1 MKKHDN
7 SEKEVKMIKWYN
19 SLGTKLTVSFL
30 LLILFVSLGTF
41 FFTVHE
47 AKTAIT
53 DQMKEELILTAKV
66 MSSQIDGDLL
76 YQINGMEDTENE
88 AFMQIYQTLDGL
100 RGDNGDIIT
109 YLYIMRLDE
118 EENARFIVDV
128 DYLEDGVVD
137 IYADQ
142 LYEDAPIEDIKQGLV
157 TPHVSAEPYTDEWGT
172 FMTGYAPIYD
182 SSGNVAGVLGVDFD
196 IATVKQKQDFLSS
209 LVYYI
214 LFGSILAATL
224 VILYFSLTI
233 IKDLN
238 SITKVANSISNGN
251 LEVELPVIISRSEI
265 YELNEGMKSVLAVVD
280 FLTDEVEQGQDAK

>member
-1 MKKHDN
+1 M
-7 SEKEVKMIKWYN
+7 VKWYN

-30 LLILFVSLGTF
+30 LLILFVSMGTF
-41 FFTVHE
+41 LFTVQE
-47 AKTAIT
+47 AKTALT
-53 DQMKEELILTAKV
+53 DQMKEELFLTSKV

-76 YQINGMEDTENE
+76 YQINGKEDTENE
-88 AFMQIYQTLDGL
+88 AFMQVYKKLDEL
-100 RGDNGDIIT
+100 RGDNGEIIT
-109 YLYIMRLDE
+109 YLYVLRLDE
-118 EENARFIVDV
+118 EGNARFIVDGA
-128 DYLEDGVVD
+128 YLTGGAIDV
-137 IYADQ
+137 YADQ
-142 LYEDAPIEDIKQGLV
+142 LYEDAPIEDIRKGSAA
-157 TPHVSAEPYTDEWGT
+157 PHVSDEPYTDEWGT

-238 SITKVANSISNGN
+238 SITKVAESISNGELN
-251 LEVELPVIISRSEI
+251 VQLPVIRSRSEI
-265 YELNEGMKSVLAVVD
+265 YELNEGMKSVLAAIE
-280 FLTDEVEQGQDAK
+280 FLSEEAEKNSK

>member
-1 MKKHDN
+1 M
-7 SEKEVKMIKWYN
+7 VKWYN

-41 FFTVHE
+41 FFTVEE

-76 YQINGMEDTENE
+76 YQINEKGDTENE
-88 AFMQIYQTLDGL
+88 AFMQVYQKLDEL
-100 RGDNGDIIT
+100 RGDNGDLIT
-109 YLYIMRLDE
+109 YVYIMRLDE
-118 EENARFIVDV
+118 EGNARFIVDA
-128 DYLEDGVVD
+128 DYLADGVIDV
-137 IYADQ
+137 YADQ
-142 LYEDAPIEDIKQGLV
+142 LYEDAPIEDIRKGLAA
-157 TPHVSAEPYTDEWGT
+157 PHVSADPYTDEWGT

-182 SSGNVAGVLGVDFD
+182 STGNVAGVLGVDFD

-209 LVYYI
+209 LVYYV
-214 LFGSILAATL
+214 LFGSVLAATL

-238 SITKVANSISNGN
+238 SITEVANNVSNGN
-251 LEVELPVIISRSEI
+251 LKVDLPVIKSRSEI
-265 YELNEGMKSVLAVVD
+265 YELNEGMKSVFAVVE
-280 FLTDEVEQGQDAK
+280 FLTDEVEKGSK

>member
-1 MKKHDN
+1 
-7 SEKEVKMIKWYN
+7 MIKWYN

-76 YQINGMEDTENE
+76 YQINGKEDTENE
-88 AFMQIYQTLDGL
+88 AFVQIYQKLDGL

-109 YLYIMRLDE
+109 YLNVMRLDE
-118 EENARFIVDV
+118 EGNARFIVDV
-128 DYLEDGVVD
+128 DYLEDGAVD
-137 IYADQ
+137 VYADQ

-157 TPHVSAEPYTDEWGT
+157 APHVSAEPYTDEWGT

-182 SSGNVAGVLGVDFD
+182 SSDNVAGVLGVDLD

-251 LEVELPVIISRSEI
+251 LEVDLPVIRSRSEI
-265 YELNEGMKSVLAVVD
+265 YELNEGMKSVLAVVE
-280 FLTDEVEQGQDAK
+280 FLTDEVEQGQDTK

>member
-1 MKKHDN
+1 M
-7 SEKEVKMIKWYN
+7 VKWYN

-30 LLILFVSLGTF
+30 ILILFVSMGTF
-41 FFTVHE
+41 LFTVQE
-47 AKTAIT
+47 AKTALT
-53 DQMKEELILTAKV
+53 DQMKEELVLTAKV

-76 YQINGMEDTENE
+76 YQINGKQDTENA
-88 AFMQIYQTLDGL
+88 AFMQVYKKLDEL

-118 EENARFIVDV
+118 EGNARFIVDAN
-128 DYLEDGVVD
+128 YTEDGVIDV
-137 IYADQ
+137 YANQ
-142 LYEDAPIEDIKQGLV
+142 LYEEAPIEDIKKGL
-157 TPHVSAEPYTDEWGT
+157 TAPHVSAEPYTDEWGT

-182 SSGNVAGVLGVDFD
+182 SNGNIAGVLGIDFD

-214 LFGSILAATL
+214 LFGSILAATS

-238 SITKVANSISNGN
+238 SITKVAENISNGE
-251 LEVELPVIISRSEI
+251 LDIELPVIKSKSEI
-265 YELNEGMKSVLAVVD
+265 YELNEGMKSVFAAIE
-280 FLTDEVEQGQDAK
+280 FLSGEAEKNSK

>member
-1 MKKHDN
+1 M
-7 SEKEVKMIKWYN
+7 VKWYN

-30 LLILFVSLGTF
+30 LLILFVSMGTF
-41 FFTVHE
+41 LFTVQE
-47 AKTAIT
+47 AKTALT
-53 DQMKEELILTAKV
+53 DQMKEELVLTAKV

-76 YQINGMEDTENE
+76 YQINGKEDTENE
-88 AFMQIYQTLDGL
+88 AFMQVYKKLDEL
-100 RGDNGDIIT
+100 RGDNGEIIT
-109 YLYIMRLDE
+109 YLYVLRLDE
-118 EENARFIVDV
+118 EGNARFIVDGA
-128 DYLEDGVVD
+128 YLTDGAIDV
-137 IYADQ
+137 YADQ
-142 LYEDAPIEDIKQGLV
+142 LYEDAPIEDIRKGSAA
-157 TPHVSAEPYTDEWGT
+157 PHVSDEPYTDEWGT

-238 SITKVANSISNGN
+238 SITKVAESISNGELN
-251 LEVELPVIISRSEI
+251 VQLPVIRSRSEI
-265 YELNEGMKSVLAVVD
+265 YELNEGMKSVLAAIE
-280 FLTDEVEQGQDAK
+280 FLSEEAEKNSK

>member
-1 MKKHDN
+1 M
-7 SEKEVKMIKWYN
+7 VKWYN

-30 LLILFVSLGTF
+30 LLILFVSMGTF
-41 FFTVHE
+41 LFTVQE
-47 AKTAIT
+47 AKTALT
-53 DQMKEELILTAKV
+53 DQMKEELFLTSKV

-76 YQINGMEDTENE
+76 YQINGKEDTENE
-88 AFMQIYQTLDGL
+88 AFMQVYQKLDEL
-100 RGDNGDIIT
+100 RGDNGEIIT
-109 YLYIMRLDE
+109 YLYVLRLDE
-118 EENARFIVDV
+118 EGNARFIVDGA
-128 DYLEDGVVD
+128 YLTDGIIDV
-137 IYADQ
+137 YADQ
-142 LYEDAPIEDIKQGLV
+142 LYEDAPIEDIRKGSAA
-157 TPHVSAEPYTDEWGT
+157 PHVSDEPYTDEWGT

-238 SITKVANSISNGN
+238 SITKVAESISNGELN
-251 LEVELPVIISRSEI
+251 VQLPVIRSRSEI
-265 YELNEGMKSVLAVVD
+265 YELNEGMKSVLAAIE
-280 FLTDEVEQGQDAK
+280 FLSEEAEKNSK